1 MSKRVSY
8 TLEYTFKAKAE
19 MLYYYFLTPYN
30 LASWF
35 ADEVNV
41 GGETFTFSWENSVE
55 KARLVKQNF
64 KKRVVFQW
72 IDRKETE
79 FLSFVLDTDE
89 ITGETDLIITDFD
102 DENQIESAK
111 QIWNASI
118 ENLKRLVGG

>member
-1 MSKRVSY
+1 MTKRVSY

-19 MLYYYFLTPYN
+19 MLYQYFITPYN

-35 ADEVNV
+35 ADEVTV
-41 GGETFTFSWENSVE
+41 SGDSFTFSWENSVE
-55 KARLVKQNF
+55 KARLIKQNY

-72 IDRKETE
+72 TERKDNEYLT
-79 FLSFVLDTDE
+79 FLLDTDE
-89 ITGETDLIITDFD
+89 ITGETDLLITDFD
-102 DENQIESAK
+102 DETQIESAK

>member
-8 TLEYTFKAKAE
+8 TMEFTFKAKAE
-19 MLYYYFLTPYN
+19 MLYHYFITPYN

-41 GGETFTFSWENSVE
+41 NGDTFFFTWDKTIE

-72 IDRKETE
+72 IERKENEYLT
-79 FLSFVLDTDE
+79 FLLDTDE
-89 ITGETDLIITDFD
+89 ITGETDLLITDFD
-102 DENQIESAK
+102 DETQIESAK

-118 ENLKRLVGG
+118 EQLRRLVGG